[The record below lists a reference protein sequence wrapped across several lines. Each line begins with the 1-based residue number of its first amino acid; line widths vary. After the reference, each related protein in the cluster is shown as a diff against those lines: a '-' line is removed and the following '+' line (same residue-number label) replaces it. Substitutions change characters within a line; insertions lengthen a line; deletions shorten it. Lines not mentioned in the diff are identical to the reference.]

1 MSATQQ
7 VITID
12 DISADNAPAIYG
24 HNSLHRYVEIARQS
38 IVDEAPE
45 LSTLKGRKRIAH
57 LAAEVARSKT
67 AVDKAGRAYLKRL
80 KEMTTPI
87 EAELRVFGA
96 EMDALRD
103 EVRKPLDDWQ
113 AAEDKRID
121 DHNDAIDAISVLSA
135 NLDDRSAE
143 ALTLLLEA
151 AEAVVISK
159 LWEEFEADAARTK
172 DAVVTKLRLAL
183 AARTKHEAELAA
195 ITKFNAEQAIRD
207 QQERDAEIARAA
219 AAEAQR
225 VADQAAQAER
235 NAAAQ
240 REQALIDQAAQVKRD
255 AEQAIKDAEALA
267 ANQAL
272 QIKLQAEQAVNA
284 AALAETNRVAAEQRA
299 EQQRVDAERR
309 QAAAVEQARLDQ
321 IQRQNEAADAII
333 RQQDALK
340 ADKAHKGAIYKA
352 SKEAFMEN
360 GMTEDCARLA
370 VKLIASGFIPNIKI
384 TY

>member
-1 MSATQQ
+1 M
-7 VITID
+7 
-12 DISADNAPAIYG
+12 
-24 HNSLHRYVEIARQS
+24 
-38 IVDEAPE
+38 
-45 LSTLKGRKRIAH
+45 
-57 LAAEVARSKT
+57 
-67 AVDKAGRAYLKRL
+67 
-80 KEMTTPI
+80 
-87 EAELRVFGA
+87 FGA